1 MQFVYVLYEV
11 IFAVSPFSRYFTVTI
26 EEENEKSSTIF
37 LFWQVILVGIT
48 SNGGVKFALVNSGTF
63 HLVLYGLFLYGSCAD
78 GFMQN
83 HDLSWFHDSKG
94 L

>member
-1 MQFVYVLYEV
+1 MSIGQLELVQFVYVLYEV

-48 SNGGVKFALVNSGTF
+48 SILAMVVSSL
-63 HLVLYGLFLYGSCAD
+63 L
-78 GFMQN
+78 
-83 HDLSWFHDSKG
+83 W
-94 L
+94 